1 MCESGGMRPS
11 GTEPGDF
18 VEYDMDLLEAQR
30 RTRMRAALE
39 ASRAALSEE
48 LGIELL
54 IANEGNELVLA
65 DADGI
70 RYRATMNPQGRLVLT
85 AVRDVSLL

>member
-1 MCESGGMRPS
+1 MRPS

-30 RTRMRAALE
+30 RTRMRIALE

-48 LGIELL
+48 LGIELH

-65 DADGI
+65 DEDGI

-85 AVRDVSLL
+85 AVRHVSLL

>member
-1 MCESGGMRPS
+1 MRPS

-30 RTRMRAALE
+30 RTRMRVALE
-39 ASRAALSEE
+39 ASRIELSEE
-48 LGIELL
+48 LGTELHV
-54 IANEGNELVLA
+54 ASEGNELVLA

-70 RYRATMNPQGRLVLT
+70 RYRATMNSRGRLVLT
-85 AVRDVSLL
+85 AVRGASLL

>member
-18 VEYDMDLLEAQR
+18 VEYDMDLLETQR